1 MNITGFSKTN
11 AYSNERSFA
20 HELEFLIELGFYAR
34 ILISAGEAQP
44 PKMKELG
51 YEPKKIIPSDGFM
64 RGYYDDIKNDDLV
77 ELTCTQP
84 KSSRYVLL
92 QKR

>member
-1 MNITGFSKTN
+1 MVFLELHPN
-11 AYSNERSFA
+11 AYTSSRSFA
-20 HELEFLIELGFYAR
+20 SELEFLMSHGFYAKV
-34 ILISAGEAQP
+34 LISAGEAVP